1 MAAESGQEYA
11 ERPKEGELWHQM
23 IERQLKEGGNQNGY
37 LRELLRSLPDEQQ
50 KDKERGR
57 GDSSPFDSSPVAE
70 MQSYD
75 AMIRAA
81 SQRAVPDQSQQLER

>member
-1 MAAESGQEYA
+1 MAADPGQEYA
-11 ERPKEGELWHQM
+11 ERPKEGELWQQM
-23 IERQLKEGGNQNGY
+23 IERQQKEGGNQNGY

-57 GDSSPFDSSPVAE
+57 GDSSPFDPALTAE

-75 AMIRAA
+75 AMIREA
-81 SQRAVPDQSQQLER
+81 SQRVVPDQSQQLER

>member
-1 MAAESGQEYA
+1 MAADPSQEYA
-11 ERPKEGELWHQM
+11 ERPKEGELWQQM
-23 IERQLKEGGNQNGY
+23 IERQQKEGGNQNGY

-57 GDSSPFDSSPVAE
+57 GDNSPFDPPLTSE

-75 AMIRAA
+75 AMIREA